1 MLQETEPEAPAEDSP
16 PADQQDGAPP
26 AGDDLGDAAAEDSTN
41 DSADDTSDESGD
53 DAAVAPG
60 DDIIEIEPGESAI
73 ETLVGADAVR
83 DKLESFLAWAQSQ
96 MITIDLAIQAGLL
109 FAALAPAAV
118 FGPQLKKLIQSQ
130 IAPRAPYGVLRR
142 AANAFAHIA
151 TPIALYIILQI
162 CVVTLQSFDVSSG
175 LVGAGKS
182 LLAAWIVIRLVTLV
196 IRSPFWSRVAF
207 YVAWP
212 IAALDAFGVL
222 GEVIVQLDSFS
233 VPIGENENGEAER
246 LSALDI
252 IRTLTIFGLLFWVA
266 SFVNKFVTSRINA
279 IDELTVS
286 FKALLTKILN
296 VLFPIVALIA
306 ALQIVGFP
314 FGTLAIFGGAVG
326 LGIGL
331 GMQRTVSNFFAG
343 FTLIADKSIKPGDVI
358 QIQDTFGW
366 VTQMNSR
373 YVSIRTRDGMA
384 HLMPNDRFINEG
396 VINWSHS
403 DRVVR
408 LHAPFG
414 VSYGTKDLRALARA
428 AEATALE
435 VERVLKTPAPRC
447 NLMAFGD
454 SSINFDLRF
463 WINDPAKG
471 IANVRSDVLMA
482 IWDMLADKGIEVPFP
497 QRDLH
502 IKSAPPDWPPDRPL
516 ETADKDAPSPQSNF
530 REK

>member
-1 MLQETEPEAPAEDSP
+1 MLQQEETPEENASPEPPNEGEVAPASDTLDFNS
-16 PADQQDGAPP
+16 DG
-26 AGDDLGDAAAEDSTN
+26 
-41 DSADDTSDESGD
+41 
-53 DAAVAPG
+53 
-60 DDIIEIEPGESAI
+60 SAI
-73 ETLVGADAVR
+73 EQLVGFDALR
-83 DKLESFLAWAQSQ
+83 EKFNEFLTFVQSQ
-96 MITIDLAIQAGLL
+96 MLSIDVAIQAGIL
-109 FAALAPAAV
+109 FVAIVPATI

-130 IAPRAPYGVLRR
+130 IAPRAPYGLLRR

-151 TPIALYIILQI
+151 TPIALFIILQI
-162 CVVTLQSFDVSSG
+162 AEVTLRSLGVSSL
-175 LVGAGKS
+175 LVAASTS

-196 IRSPFWSRVAF
+196 IRSPFWSKVAF
-207 YVAWP
+207 YLAWP

-222 GEVIVQLDSFS
+222 DDVLIQLDAFS
-233 VPIGENENGEAER
+233 IPVGDNEDGQPER
-246 LSALDI
+246 LSALDL
-252 IRTLTIFGLLFWVA
+252 IRTLAVFGVLFWGA
-266 SFVNKFVTSRINA
+266 SFINKFVTSRINT

-286 FKALLTKILN
+286 FRALLSKILN
-296 VLFPIVALIA
+296 ILLPVVALIA

-326 LGIGL
+326 LGVGL

-358 QIQDTFGW
+358 QIEDTFGW
-366 VTQMNSR
+366 VTEMNSR

-414 VSYGTKDLRALARA
+414 IAYGTKDLRDLARR
-428 AEATALE
+428 AEATAVE
-435 VERVLKTPAPRC
+435 VERVLKTPSPRC
-447 NLMAFGD
+447 NLIEFGD

-463 WINDPAKG
+463 WINDPANG
-471 IANVRSDVLMA
+471 ISNVRSDVMMA
-482 IWDMLADKGIEVPFP
+482 IWEMLQKTGVEVPFP

-502 IKSAPPDWPPDRPL
+502 IKSAPVGLHVEIEDHAGDKPP
-516 ETADKDAPSPQSNF
+516 NI
-530 REK
+530 REE